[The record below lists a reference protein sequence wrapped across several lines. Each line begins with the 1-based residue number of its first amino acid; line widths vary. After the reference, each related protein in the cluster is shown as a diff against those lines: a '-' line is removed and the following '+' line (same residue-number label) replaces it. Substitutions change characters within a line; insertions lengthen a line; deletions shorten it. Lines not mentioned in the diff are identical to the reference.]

1 MVKLIEVQG
10 IGEVFAGKLEAAG
23 VTSTDDLL
31 NKGATPHGRK
41 EIAIQAGI
49 SGDLILKWVNHV
61 DLFRI
66 VGIGPQYAEL
76 LEAAGVD
83 TVIELSKRVPANL
96 LKMMVAANTEHKK
109 VHQLPTLV
117 QVTSWVDQAKQLP
130 RAINY

>member
-1 MVKLIEVQG
+1 MRLVEVQG
-10 IGEVFAGKLEAAG
+10 IGEVFAAKLKAAG
-23 VTSTDDLL
+23 VTGTTDFLL
-31 NKGATPHGRK
+31 KGATPHGRK
-41 EIAIQAGI
+41 DIATQAGV

-66 VGIGPQYAEL
+66 VGVGPQYAEL

-83 TVIELSKRVPANL
+83 TVIELSKRLPANL
-96 LKMMVAANTEHKK
+96 LKMMVAANSESKK
-109 VHQLPTLV
+109 VRQLPTLV

>member
-10 IGEVFAGKLEAAG
+10 IGEVFARKLEAAS

-31 NKGATPHGRK
+31 LKGATPQGRK
-41 EIAIQAGI
+41 EIATKAGI
-49 SGDLILKWVNHV
+49 SGDLILTWVNHV

-66 VGIGPQYAEL
+66 IGVGPQYAEL

-83 TVIELSKRVPANL
+83 TVVELGKRVPENL
-96 LKMMVAANTEHKK
+96 IQTMVATNAEHKK
-109 VHQLPTLV
+109 VHQLPTLA
-117 QVTSWVDQAKQLP
+117 QATSWVEQAKQLP

>member
-10 IGEVFAGKLEAAG
+10 IGEVFARKLEAAS

-31 NKGATPHGRK
+31 LKGATPQGRK
-41 EIAIQAGI
+41 EIATKAGI
-49 SGDLILKWVNHV
+49 SGDLILTWVNHV

-66 VGIGPQYAEL
+66 IGVGPQYAEL

-83 TVIELSKRVPANL
+83 TVIELSKRVPDNL
-96 LKMMVAANTEHKK
+96 MQMMAATNTEHKK
-109 VHQLPTLV
+109 VHQLPTLA
-117 QVTSWVDQAKQLP
+117 QVKSWVEQARQLP

>member
-1 MVKLIEVQG
+1 MKLVKVQG
-10 IGEVFAGKLEAAG
+10 IGPVFAGKLEAAG

-31 NKGATPHGRK
+31 LKGCTPHGRK
-41 EIAIQAGI
+41 EIATQSGI

-66 VGIGPQYAEL
+66 QGVGPQYAEL

-83 TVIELSKRVPANL
+83 TVVELGKRVPEHL
-96 LKMMVAANTEHKK
+96 LKKMAETNSEHRK
-109 VHQLPTLV
+109 VQQLPSLA
-117 QVTSWVDQAKQLP
+117 QVTSWVEQAKQLP